1 MVQRNLVPE
10 KCRGPVI
17 CFIARINVAHE
28 GPQKLGN
35 LGVAVFA
42 GKYVLAGSKRIDNGA
57 MLKFAE
63 KRQPSSIAGV
73 RVEVGGH
80 FVHATEFR
88 TKHLLNRSL
97 AQSCENTLRPAA
109 ELNFYF
115 QGFAFARESIGIAR
129 PANNFVSE

>member
-10 KCRGPVI
+10 KCRGSVI
-17 CFIARINVAHE
+17 CFIARINVPLE
-28 GPQKLGN
+28 GPKKLGH

-57 MLKFAE
+57 MLKFAG
-63 KRQPSSIAGV
+63 KRQPSSVAGV

-88 TKHLLNRSL
+88 SKHPLNLSVV
-97 AQSCENTLRPAA
+97 QPCENTLSPAG
-109 ELNFYF
+109 EFNFYF
-115 QGFAFARESIGIAR
+115 QGLAVACVTVGVA
-129 PANNFVSE
+129 